1 MDRDSLMRMLAAMAL
16 VTPLLVLFTLLSM
29 ILWDGLP
36 GLSLDFVL
44 GLPSG
49 RPEETGILPALVG
62 SIYVTGLATI
72 ISFLLGLGISI
83 YLTEFVGDERVREVF
98 YFIVDML
105 AGVPSVVYGIVGLAV
120 IGIGLGLGRSV
131 LTGAVTLAFL
141 ILPLVT
147 VATVEAIRSIPDSLR
162 LATYSLGASRLE
174 VVTHVVL
181 PMALPRAL
189 TGTVLAIARAI
200 GEAAPILVISGVLFT
215 RSIPISLLDEFTVLP
230 LVIFNWVM
238 RPQEVYIGLASSAII
253 VLLLL
258 YIGISSIA
266 LYMRYSGGRRIR
278 EV

>member
-1 MDRDSLMRMLAAMAL
+1 MDRDSLLRVLAGASLIA
-16 VTPLLVLFTLLSM
+16 PLLLLLLLLSM
-29 ILWDGLP
+29 IFWDGLP
-36 GLSLDFVL
+36 GLRLEFIL

-72 ISFLLGLGISI
+72 ISFFLGLGISI
-83 YLTEFVGDERVREVF
+83 YLTEFVGDSRVRSLF
-98 YFIVDML
+98 YFIIDML

-120 IGIGLGLGRSV
+120 VGVGLGAGRSV

-215 RSIPISLLDEFTVLP
+215 RSVPISLLDEFTVLP

-258 YIGISSIA
+258 YIGISSVA
-266 LYMRYSGGRRIR
+266 LYMRHSAGRRIR